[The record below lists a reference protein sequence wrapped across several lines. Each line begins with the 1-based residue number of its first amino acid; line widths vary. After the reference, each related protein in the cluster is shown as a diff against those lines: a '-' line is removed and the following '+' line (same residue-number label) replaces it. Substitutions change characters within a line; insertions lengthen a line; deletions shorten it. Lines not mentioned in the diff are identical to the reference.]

1 MSIKNYVL
9 GKIRYL
15 FRSRIS
21 VFSFIDNKS
30 IIDAKAAIYRF
41 VIIRE
46 SKIGAYTYIGNNSD
60 LNRVSIGRYCSI
72 ADYCRIGL
80 PTHDLNQLSTSPIFT
95 NINNGTKSSWVR
107 DNIHS
112 AVFRETIIGN
122 DVWIGSRV
130 LIKSGLK
137 IGDGAVIG
145 AGAIVTKDIPPYAIV
160 GGVPAKI
167 IRYRY
172 NSDMINKLLQKKWWD
187 LPEDILRNK
196 IHFFQSENLSVSD
209 IDEL

>member
-1 MSIKNYVL
+1 MSIKNYFL
-9 GKIRYL
+9 GKLKYL
-15 FRSRIS
+15 FRSKIS
-21 VFSFIDNKS
+21 VFSFIDNLS
-30 IIDAKAAIYRF
+30 TIDAKAAIYRF

-60 LNRVSIGRYCSI
+60 LSRVLIGRYCSI

-80 PTHDLNQLSTSPIFT
+80 PAHNLKQLSTSPIFT
-95 NINNGTKSSWVR
+95 RVKNGTKSSWVR
-107 DNIHS
+107 DDIYS
-112 AVFRETIIGN
+112 TDFRETIIGN

-130 LIKSGLK
+130 LIKNGLK

-160 GGVPAKI
+160 GGVPAQI

-172 NSDMINKLLQKKWWD
+172 GSDMINKLLQKKWWN

-196 IHFFQSENLSVSD
+196 IHFFQSENLSLSD

>member
-80 PTHDLNQLSTSPIFT
+80 PAHDLNQLSTSPIFT

-172 NSDMINKLLQKKWWD
+172 DNNMINKLLQKNGG
-187 LPEDILRNK
+187 ISQK
-196 IHFFQSENLSVSD
+196 IY
-209 IDEL
+209 